1 MESEMATRR
10 LERARGST
18 MTYADERVAAEM
30 GRVLLALYR
39 AGMQVRVWPDALS
52 GRAGARI
59 VAGPSAHRRRAAAP
73 RSASG
78 EGDSPLSALYAAVE
92 RMNTRAGAVVV
103 QLD

>member
-1 MESEMATRR
+1 MPPSGRPSAATRTR
-10 LERARGST
+10 T
-18 MTYADERVAAEM
+18 HMTTSDERVAVEM
-30 GRVLLALYR
+30 GRALMALYR

-59 VAGPSAHRRRAAAP
+59 VAGPSARRRRTAAP
-73 RSASG
+73 RSATG

-92 RMNTRAGAVVV
+92 RMNTRAGAIVV